1 MKSVLTFAL
10 MCLLAA
16 APALRADTL
25 PPEDQYF
32 NIYSLIVKADRLV
45 EKGREQAA
53 RTNYLEAATE
63 LKRFQEDFPLWNAK
77 VVKYRLDYLETK
89 LASSEPA
96 TPGNAPHAPGHAG
109 NPMGGMETA
118 GKSADEGKPVELKLR
133 WQVGKRYEQKM
144 DMTMDTDIA
153 IPGQSQPMQQ
163 KMTMG
168 EGYAISALKEREGGG
183 QELELKVTGISMN
196 MEMGGRSLMSFDS
209 KNPSGD
215 AGANPVAGVMQKL
228 ADMHLKMLTDANGK
242 VESIEGFKE
251 FIDSMGGSD
260 APGGADAVKGMFS
273 EDNFKQMASMQGLPD
288 HPVKVG
294 DTWPFKTEISLP
306 ALGTMVMD
314 STYTFTGWEQRDG
327 HKCAVLSFTGNIYT
341 KPAEDGATPSTVSID
356 DGKTSGQ
363 VLFDPAL
370 GMPVETSTIQNLTMK
385 MSVQGQ
391 SMSTKMTQDISMK
404 LAGVTDIQQ

>member
-45 EKGREQAA
+45 EKGRPQAA
-53 RTNYLEAATE
+53 QTNYLEADTE

-77 VVKYRLDYLETK
+77 VVKYRLDYLEAK
-89 LASSEPA
+89 LASPEPA
-96 TPGNAPHAPGHAG
+96 APA
-109 NPMGGMETA
+109 
-118 GKSADEGKPVELKLR
+118 SSGKPVELKLK

-144 DMTMDTDIA
+144 DMTMDTDIT
-153 IPGQSQPMQQ
+153 IPGQDQPMQQ

-168 EGYAISALKEREGGG
+168 EGYAISALKDRDGGG
-183 QELELKVTGISMN
+183 KELDLKITGISMN
-196 MEMGGRSLMSFDS
+196 MEMGGKSLMSFDS

-273 EDNFKQMASMQGLPD
+273 EDTFKQMASLQGLPD

-294 DTWPFKTEISLP
+294 DTWPFKTEVSLP
-306 ALGTMVMD
+306 SLGTMVMD
-314 STYTFTGWEQRDG
+314 TTYTFTGWEQRGD
-327 HKCAVLSFTGNIYT
+327 HKCAILSFNGNIYT
-341 KPAEDGATPSTVSID
+341 KPAEDGATPSTASID

-370 GMPVETSTIQNLTMK
+370 GMPVETSTVQNLTMK

-404 LAGVTDIQQ
+404 LAGVTDIPQ